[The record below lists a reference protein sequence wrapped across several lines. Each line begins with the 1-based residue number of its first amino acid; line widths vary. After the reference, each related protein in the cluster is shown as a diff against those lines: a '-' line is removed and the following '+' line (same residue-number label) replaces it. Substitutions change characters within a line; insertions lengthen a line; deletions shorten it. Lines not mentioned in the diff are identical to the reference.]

1 MNTRIVFSRRD
12 GSVEFFGREG
22 EASRVL
28 PARHAFR
35 LALLDGSG
43 ERRILTSDDFVCTAE
58 SGRHFYAGHG
68 DAAGMSVVI
77 AHRIEDEFVFFSPAV
92 DGIPAGRIL
101 EWFDGPEIAVPES
114 GTLFWPYAEGVLIT
128 DPARRERSEYY
139 RYRPLGF
146 PERGKNYG
154 GIYPGFCQQQ
164 FLAHFDAEQHGLYF
178 GAHDP
183 AFGPKGVEFA
193 PDGAGRIRL
202 SLQTF
207 TSGAAGSYVS
217 EFEYALG
224 LFEGDWMDGCEIYR
238 RWLPAPPKAGLPAYF
253 RDSPVVVIY
262 PVRGDGDDKGELLPN
277 EYFPY
282 RNALPVIRRY
292 AELFDSRLMPLLM
305 HWEGTAPWAPPYVWP
320 PYGGEAALAEFRDR
334 LHENGHLL
342 GVYCSGTAWTQTS
355 SITDY
360 SREEEFERD
369 RLEEIMMR
377 GPKGEIDA
385 AICNGETA
393 QRLGYDLCLT
403 EERARKIV
411 KDEIRKLARFG
422 IDYAQFFDQNLG
434 GAYYLCYGRTHRHP
448 PAPGP
453 WQTEA
458 MRTLLSEVVC
468 EMKAAGSEMVIG
480 CEAAAADPYVG
491 LLPFNDARAVMGYD
505 FGLPVPAS
513 SYIHHG
519 RMANF
524 MGNQCGAGFQ
534 FDFAGTPE
542 NLLYRTAYAF
552 SAGDLLSIVLKG
564 NGEIHWGWVVKWD
577 IPAPDQESVITL
589 IRNLNAVRKAHPEWL
604 LDGRMVKP
612 RKRVE
617 GGIFK
622 LAMRSGETLEVPSLL
637 HSAWESPDGTRGEFL
652 VNYLPREQSC
662 RVDGFPLRLAPLSAF
677 LL

>member
-1 MNTRIVFSRRD
+1 M
-12 GSVEFFGREG
+12 
-22 EASRVL
+22 
-28 PARHAFR
+28 
-35 LALLDGSG
+35 
-43 ERRILTSDDFVCTAE
+43 
-58 SGRHFYAGHG
+58 
-68 DAAGMSVVI
+68 
-77 AHRIEDEFVFFSPAV
+77 
-92 DGIPAGRIL
+92 
-101 EWFDGPEIAVPES
+101 
-114 GTLFWPYAEGVLIT
+114 
-128 DPARRERSEYY
+128 
-139 RYRPLGF
+139 
-146 PERGKNYG
+146 
-154 GIYPGFCQQQ
+154 
-164 FLAHFDAEQHGLYF
+164 
-178 GAHDP
+178 
-183 AFGPKGVEFA
+183 
-193 PDGAGRIRL
+193 
-202 SLQTF
+202 
-207 TSGAAGSYVS
+207 
-217 EFEYALG
+217 
-224 LFEGDWMDGCEIYR
+224 
-238 RWLPAPPKAGLPAYF
+238 
-253 RDSPVVVIY
+253 
-262 PVRGDGDDKGELLPN
+262 
-277 EYFPY
+277 
-282 RNALPVIRRY
+282 
-292 AELFDSRLMPLLM
+292 
-305 HWEGTAPWAPPYVWP
+305 
-320 PYGGEAALAEFRDR
+320 
-334 LHENGHLL
+334 
-342 GVYCSGTAWTQTS
+342 
-355 SITDY
+355 
-360 SREEEFERD
+360 
-369 RLEEIMMR
+369 
-377 GPKGEIDA
+377 
-385 AICNGETA
+385 
-393 QRLGYDLCLT
+393 
-403 EERARKIV
+403 

-662 RVDGFPLRLAPLSAF
+662 RVDGFPLRLAPLSA
-677 LL
+677 LLL